1 MAVGAGVQV
10 RAARPGDFPAL
21 AKVLARAFHEDPLTT
36 WLYPRDRSRPR
47 HARRSFVVS
56 LHRLAPQGQIWT
68 TTDLAG
74 AALWALP
81 GQWREDLRQTLRMV
95 PLLPPLLPRLPRT
108 VRAMA
113 AIEAAHPHEPHY
125 YLSILG
131 TDPPRRRSGVA
142 SALVRHVLDRCDE
155 ERMPAFLETATRS
168 NVAFYAGLGF
178 TELRRLDLP
187 GGAPPLWLLWRDP
200 R

>member
-1 MAVGAGVQV
+1 MAVGAPVQV

-21 AKVLARAFHEDPLTT
+21 ARMLARAFHEDPLTA
-36 WLYPRDRSRPR
+36 WLYPHERTRPR

-56 LHRLAPQGQIWT
+56 LHRLAPQEQLWT
-68 TTDLAG
+68 TSDLAG

-81 GQWREDLRQTLRMV
+81 GQWREDLRQSLRMV

-113 AIEAAHPHEPHY
+113 AIEAAHPHEPHF

-131 TDPPRRRSGVA
+131 TDPTRRREGVA
-142 SALVRHVLDRCDE
+142 SAVVRHVLDRCDE
-155 ERMPAFLETATRS
+155 ERMPAYLETATRG
-168 NVAFYAGLGF
+168 NVAFYARLGF
-178 TELRRLDLP
+178 RELRRLDLP